1 MVDAENYTVIIADD
15 DPAICMVVQ
24 ETLSRAG
31 YKTHVVGG
39 VVDLL
44 SAVRAGI
51 GDIVISDV
59 MMKDGNGIDALC
71 EIKADFA
78 DMPVIIMSAHST
90 LSMTVKATQVGAFEY
105 IPKPFDISD
114 LRDIVDLS
122 VEKIKSLKNHSK
134 RGASLPDLGDND
146 LVGQAPVMQDL
157 FRSLARS
164 AETELSILVSGETG
178 TGKELIARSIHHYSA
193 RKDAPF
199 VAVNMGA
206 IPSELIE
213 STLFGHE
220 KGAFSGAT
228 HRKSGHFEQ
237 ANGGTLFL
245 DEVGDMPLSAQTRLL
260 RVLQEGE
267 YTLVGGVKTIK
278 ADVRIIAAT
287 HKNLEILVKN
297 GEFREDLFYRLNVV
311 PLRVPSLRERPE
323 DIPALIE
330 NFVRRAPVHGL
341 PNVPFDKTA
350 VKIMCEYPWYGNVRE
365 LENVVNRLLVK
376 VVGKAITAQM
386 VVEELAQAKKLFTDT
401 ENSYDGGAD
410 GGATIEDALLQ
421 YLSPEFAYGL
431 PDAGLYDRVLADIEK
446 PLIERTLSAV
456 SGNQIRASQV
466 LGLNRNTLR
475 KKIKELGIQVVRSST
490 S

>member
-1 MVDAENYTVIIADD
+1 MVDTQNYTVIIADD

-24 ETLSRAG
+24 ETLNRAG
-31 YKTHVVGG
+31 YQTHVVGG

-44 SAVRAGI
+44 SAVRAGV
-51 GDIVISDV
+51 GDVVISDV
-59 MMKDGNGIDALC
+59 VMGDGNGIDALC
-71 EIKADFA
+71 EIKADFPH
-78 DMPVIIMSAHST
+78 MPVIIMSAHST

-105 IPKPFDISD
+105 MPKPFDINE

-122 VEKIKSLKNHSK
+122 VEKIKTHKKTAKAN
-134 RGASLPDLGDND
+134 ANLPDLGDND

-164 AETELSILVSGETG
+164 AVTDLSILVSGETG

-193 RKDAPF
+193 RKDSPF

-220 KGAFSGAT
+220 KGAFSGAVG
-228 HRKSGHFEQ
+228 RKSGHFEQ

-267 YTLVGGVKTIK
+267 YTPVGGVKTIQ
-278 ADVRIIAAT
+278 ANVRIIAAT

-311 PLRVPSLRERPE
+311 PLRVPPLRERPE

-330 NFVRRAPVHGL
+330 NFLRRAPMHGL
-341 PNVPFDKTA
+341 PDVVFEKTA
-350 VKIMCEYPWYGNVRE
+350 IKMMCDYPWPGNVRE
-365 LENVVNRLLVK
+365 LENLVNRLLVN
-376 VVGKAITAQM
+376 VVGKTITAPM
-386 VVEELAQAKKLFTDT
+386 VSHELAQAKTLFKGTTGTDK
-401 ENSYDGGAD
+401 
-410 GGATIEDALLQ
+410 TIEGAILQ

-431 PDAGLYDRVLADIEK
+431 PETGLYDRVLADIEK

-456 SGNQIRASQV
+456 SGNQIKASQV

-475 KKIKELGIQVVRSST
+475 KKIKELGIQVVRGSNL
-490 S
+490 